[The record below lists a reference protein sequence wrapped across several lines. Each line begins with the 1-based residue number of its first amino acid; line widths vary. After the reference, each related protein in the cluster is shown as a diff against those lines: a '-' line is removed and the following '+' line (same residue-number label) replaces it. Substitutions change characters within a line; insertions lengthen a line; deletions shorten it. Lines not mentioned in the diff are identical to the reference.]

1 MINCVEQHSE
11 KYRKYYNF
19 RCFSK
24 KSKQEKRKKSK
35 TFFSYFLLENSIIW
49 IGCVISK
56 DFFRSAMVKEDDLEA
71 GRPEFQPETVL
82 KSGLALLFLQD
93 SKILRRFMASTLS
106 FFKTRGS
113 LTSEVIDIGDS

>member
-1 MINCVEQHSE
+1 
-11 KYRKYYNF
+11 
-19 RCFSK
+19 
-24 KSKQEKRKKSK
+24 
-35 TFFSYFLLENSIIW
+35 
-49 IGCVISK
+49 
-56 DFFRSAMVKEDDLEA
+56 MVKEDDLEA

-113 LTSEVIDIGDS
+113 LLTSEVIDIGDSWMVSPEDVARFLGRFLADFGEAGGDTLL